1 MAKPSISM
9 PDELEERVE
18 SRLSYGDS
26 KSEWIRHAM
35 QLRFQVDPVLDR
47 LYESNQNEERMKFVE
62 RAVIDAVKREL
73 QRHPTTGHEDR
84 MDRMPSEIP
93 DDLEIDE
100 E

>member
-18 SRLSYGDS
+18 MQLSYGDS

-35 QLRFQVDPVLDR
+35 RLRLQIDPVLDR
-47 LYESNQNEERMKFVE
+47 LYEPEQHEERMEFVE
-62 RAVIDAVKREL
+62 RAVIDAVNEEL
-73 QRHPTTGHEDR
+73 ERQPVKGHDER
-84 MDRMPSEIP
+84 MERLP
-93 DDLEIDE
+93 DEVKNGE

>member
-47 LYESNQNEERMKFVE
+47 LYESNQNEERMEFVE
-62 RAVIDAVKREL
+62 RAVIDAVNREL
-73 QRHPTTGHEDR
+73 NRQTVDGHEDR
-84 MDRMPSEIP
+84 MSRMP
-93 DDLEIDE
+93 DE
-100 E
+100 VRNGENGEE